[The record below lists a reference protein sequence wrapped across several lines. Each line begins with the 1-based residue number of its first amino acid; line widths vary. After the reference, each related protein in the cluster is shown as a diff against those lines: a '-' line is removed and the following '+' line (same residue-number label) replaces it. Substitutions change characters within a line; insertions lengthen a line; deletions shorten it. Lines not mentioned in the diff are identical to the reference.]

1 MCKLLIS
8 LDLDLKLDNAI
19 ISLALSFCY
28 LEGNNV
34 GHKIPV
40 ISTTFHTKQRICIG
54 RQDRREE
61 RKSEISCYQRPNWAM
76 ELCALSQDAVLCR
89 STHVS
94 QLPNTEV
101 ILKGISDSKLSIS
114 SLYVLFLSCTFNILH
129 NFVIKNLGILFIL
142 ECSPFIFA
150 FTWNGSIMQHKEF
163 TNIQKCN
170 TIVYVSWFVYL
181 TNDYWQHQ

>member
-54 RQDRREE
+54 REE
-61 RKSEISCYQRPNWAM
+61 RNSEIGCYQRPNWAVRY
-76 ELCALSQDAVLCR
+76 CTTSQDAVLHM
-89 STHVS
+89 STYVS
-94 QLPNTEV
+94 QLPSV
-101 ILKGISDSKLSIS
+101 QMIL
-114 SLYVLFLSCTFNILH
+114 
-129 NFVIKNLGILFIL
+129 
-142 ECSPFIFA
+142 
-150 FTWNGSIMQHKEF
+150 
-163 TNIQKCN
+163 
-170 TIVYVSWFVYL
+170 
-181 TNDYWQHQ
+181 